1 MSNLTI
7 FIFGFIIFTSY
18 MFFLLRMIWRQH
30 SIQKRTNNGSNYLKL
45 EMNDDEEEKLAS

>member
-7 FIFGFIIFTSY
+7 FTYGVFIFSAY

-30 SIQKRTNNGSNYLKL
+30 NIQKKGESSSRPLRLDK
-45 EMNDDEEEKLAS
+45 NDEEKLAS